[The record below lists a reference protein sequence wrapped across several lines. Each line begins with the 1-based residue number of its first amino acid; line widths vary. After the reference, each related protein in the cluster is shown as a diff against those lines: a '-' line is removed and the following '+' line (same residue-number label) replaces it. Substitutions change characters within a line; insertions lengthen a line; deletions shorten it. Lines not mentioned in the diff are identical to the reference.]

1 MSTSRIETFAEFWPY
16 YLGEHRNPTCRT
28 LHYVG
33 TTLALA
39 ALVTALTTLN
49 PAWLLAAAV
58 SGYAFAWIGH
68 FFVERN
74 RPATFTYP
82 LWSLRADFTLYG
94 LLVTGQLKHDE
105 DFRRICLEGAPA

>member
-1 MSTSRIETFAEFWPY
+1 MPKARIETFAAFWPY
-16 YLGEHRNPTCRT
+16 YLGEHRNPICRT

-33 TTLALA
+33 TTFAIGLLAS
-39 ALVTALTTLN
+39 ALVTTN
-49 PAWLLAAAV
+49 PWLLLAAVV

-94 LLVTGQLKHDE
+94 LLITGRLKHDP
-105 DFRRICLEGAPA
+105 DFQRVCVEGAPA